1 MRLEH
6 QPLEYTG
13 TFVHFEDGELGQ
25 RLEIE
30 NIPSFMKR
38 DLPKVVL
45 PKAQKK
51 KKKISSNE
59 TNGGE
64 SCAQT
69 SNNNNNKKRAVLIP
83 IDSSGSTEKK
93 DAPSNK
99 KRAVLI
105 PLTSDLTSAKP
116 SAAFM

>member
-45 PKAQKK
+45 PNAQKK

-69 SNNNNNKKRAVLIP
+69 SNNNNKKRAVLMP

>member
-69 SNNNNNKKRAVLIP
+69 SNNNNKKRAVLMP